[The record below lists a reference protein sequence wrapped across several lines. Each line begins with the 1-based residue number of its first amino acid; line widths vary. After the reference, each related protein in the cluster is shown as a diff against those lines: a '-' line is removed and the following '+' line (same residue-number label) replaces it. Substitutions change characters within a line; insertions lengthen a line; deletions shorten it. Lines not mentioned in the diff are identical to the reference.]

1 MGGTRNGPVSWD
13 QLSKGQAIYF
23 YTADGWKK
31 GTIISV
37 NPQSC
42 SILWSI
48 GSTEKTT
55 TVFDLR
61 NVRLP

>member
-1 MGGTRNGPVSWD
+1 MSWD

-23 YTADGWKK
+23 YTANGWKK

-61 NVRLP
+61 NVRLT